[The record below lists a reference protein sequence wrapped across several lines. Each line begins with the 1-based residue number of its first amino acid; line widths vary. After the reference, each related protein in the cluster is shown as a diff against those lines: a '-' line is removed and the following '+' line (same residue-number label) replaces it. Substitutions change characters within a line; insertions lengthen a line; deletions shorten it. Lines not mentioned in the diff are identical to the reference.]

1 MAKQSGT
8 KQKYKRWNIQVEW
21 NQGIE
26 VATSIY
32 QTAADVSY

>member
-8 KQKYKRWNIQVEW
+8 KQKYKRWNILVEW

-32 QTAADVSY
+32 QTVADVAY